1 MTAVFASTSI
11 RCLVKGLA
19 SEPWMYYMGAMM
31 DLLGSYA
38 MSIVMS
44 MISCCVPADDLGKV
58 MAGKTFIEC
67 IVPLGIVQLYAS
79 VWKVSQYLIHYGY
92 PLTFMLEN
100 IASFWFGFPGI
111 RWGMKLSEK
120 LKKLNDVKGLL

>member
-79 VWKVSQYLIHYGY
+79 VWKVIQYFYSLWLSYKIYAGKYKQFLI
-92 PLTFMLEN
+92 
-100 IASFWFGFPGI
+100 
-111 RWGMKLSEK
+111 
-120 LKKLNDVKGLL
+120 